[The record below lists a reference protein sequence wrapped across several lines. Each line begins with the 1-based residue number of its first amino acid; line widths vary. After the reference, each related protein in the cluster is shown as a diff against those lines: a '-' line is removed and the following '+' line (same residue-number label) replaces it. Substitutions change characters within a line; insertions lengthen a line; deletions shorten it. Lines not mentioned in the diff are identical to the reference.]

1 MINSINSYSN
11 YNYTNTFS
19 NTPNTKS
26 SNAINETSNLVSDK
40 SQAVN
45 KVLGYGV
52 DKDGFFTSD
61 FNEKAG
67 IPKDYKIYAKDMQSF
82 VKWETGDRYFY
93 ATHTSIDIAKT
104 IEMLIK
110 YFLKLCRQLQMLV
123 FLKKN

>member
-11 YNYTNTFS
+11 YNYANTFS

-26 SNAINETSNLVSDK
+26 SNVINKTSNLVSDK
-40 SQAVN
+40 SQVVN

-67 IPKDYKIYAKDMQSF
+67 IPKDYKIYA
-82 VKWETGDRYFY
+82 
-93 ATHTSIDIAKT
+93 
-104 IEMLIK
+104 
-110 YFLKLCRQLQMLV
+110 
-123 FLKKN
+123 